1 MRVLG
6 IDPGSRVTGIAVIEK
21 TDAGL
26 RILSCEAL
34 RLATHE
40 EHADRLTEIYRAVQA
55 AVKEHSPVFAAI
67 ETPVY
72 GSDPSAMLK
81 LGRAQAAAILAVRNL
96 SIDIHEFYPKAVKK
110 AVTGNGN
117 ATKEQVAYML
127 RTFLPGQPL
136 PESKD
141 LTDALAVALCAWMHH
156 DRPALGQGGAQGE
169 GSSPRPSLRSKGGA
183 RANTWEAFVKDNPD
197 RLRTS

>member
-6 IDPGSRVTGIAVIEK
+6 IDPGSRITGLAVIEK

-26 RILSCEAL
+26 TILACEAL
-34 RLATHE
+34 RLSSHE
-40 EHADRLTEIYRAVQA
+40 EHADRLTEIYKAVQTII
-55 AVKEHSPVFAAI
+55 HSHRPALAAI

-81 LGRAQAAAILAVRNL
+81 LGRAQASAILAARNM
-96 SIDIHEFYPKAVKK
+96 STDVHEFYPKAVKK
-110 AVTGNGN
+110 AITGNGN

-127 RTFLPGQPL
+127 GTFLPGQPL

-141 LTDALAVALCAWMHH
+141 LTDALAVAICAWMHL
-156 DRPALGQGGAQGE
+156 DRPTLGQGAAPE
-169 GSSPRPSLRSKGGA
+169 NHPSRRSRGGA
-183 RANTWEAFVKDNPD
+183 RSNTWEAFVKDNPD
-197 RLRTS
+197 RLRRST